1 MNPEAFLLE
10 KLKEERRK
18 ESSNTQVEAVGH
30 AVQGVVCGYEN
41 LSSNPV

>member
-1 MNPEAFLLE
+1 MNPEGLFIGQELRV
-10 KLKEERRK
+10 KRRK

-30 AVQGVVCGYEN
+30 AVQGKN